1 MLHMIVEQ
9 TRDYPMRMEYDP
21 LTGTFHA
28 LEQRSLTFER
38 GFTMPYGWIRESGT
52 PPQPHW
58 DCILLSDRAFS
69 LGDEVEISVI
79 GVFMRGDG
87 DHKYIAVETD
97 REICDLSEI
106 TEAEHDELHRLY
118 PRVREGEGWFGRE
131 QALWCME
138 HHAKAL

>member
-9 TRDYPMRMEYDP
+9 TKDYPMRMEFDP
-21 LTGTFHA
+21 NTGEFHA
-28 LEQRSLTFER
+28 REYRSLAFER
-38 GFTMPYGWIRESGT
+38 GFTKPYGWIRESGT

-58 DCILLSDRAFS
+58 DCILLSDGDFS
-69 LGDEVEISVI
+69 LGDEVEIRVI

-97 REICDLSEI
+97 RALDDLSQI
-106 TEAEHDELHRLY
+106 TADEREELCRLY

-138 HHAKAL
+138 HHEKAL